1 MIQMNIQ
8 ILTRIDNTKAAL
20 NTFEKALEKVET
32 NLEMNEVQKQACI
45 DAYESMI
52 EDLNEQL
59 QELEEMLK

>member
-8 ILTRIDNTKAAL
+8 ILTRIDNTKIAL
-20 NTFEKALEKVET
+20 NTFEKALEKVEA
-32 NLEMNEVQKQACI
+32 NLEMNEVEKQACV